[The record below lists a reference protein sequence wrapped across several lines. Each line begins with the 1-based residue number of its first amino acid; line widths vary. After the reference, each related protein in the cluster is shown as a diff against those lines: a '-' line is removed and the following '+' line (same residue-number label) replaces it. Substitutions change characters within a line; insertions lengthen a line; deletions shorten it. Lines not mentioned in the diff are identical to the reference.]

1 MTRDN
6 RFSPLAIPII
16 IGIALQ
22 ILFIFPDSRDT
33 PTKAVTE
40 FAEAY
45 FTADRSMIERL
56 CDQSKTVNDIDV
68 VARYIEAKSKEA
80 QDRGFG
86 MFYLRNKVYD
96 LRTHIISRDD
106 SSVKLHLTGKVK
118 PPLKAF
124 FTGEGY
130 RSIDE
135 IVTVVN
141 EYGKWKVCGNIF
153 SLAEL

>member
-1 MTRDN
+1 MARRN
-6 RFSPLAIPII
+6 GFLPLAIPII
-16 IGIALQ
+16 IGVVLQ
-22 ILFIFPDSRDT
+22 ILLLFPDMRDT

-40 FAEAY
+40 FTKAY
-45 FTADRSMIERL
+45 FNTDRSMADRL
-56 CDQSKTVNDIDV
+56 CDQIKTVDDVNVID
-68 VARYIEAKSKEA
+68 RYIETKSKEA
-80 QDRGFG
+80 SDRGLG

-96 LRTHIISRDD
+96 LRTRIISRDD
-106 SSVKLHLTGKVK
+106 LSVTMHLTGKVK

-130 RSIDE
+130 QSIDE

-153 SLAEL
+153 SITDL

>member
-1 MTRDN
+1 MPRNN
-6 RFSPLAIPII
+6 RFTPLAMPIV

-22 ILFIFPDSRDT
+22 ILLIFPDMRDT

-40 FAEAY
+40 FTEAY
-45 FTADRSMIERL
+45 FKVDRSMTGRL
-56 CDQSKTVNDIDV
+56 CEQSKTANDVDV
-68 VARYIEAKSKEA
+68 VDRYIESKSKDAE
-80 QDRGFG
+80 DRGFR
-86 MFYLRNKVYD
+86 MFYMKDWVYN

-106 SSVKLHLTGKVK
+106 SSAKLRLTAKVK

-135 IVTVVN
+135 IITVIN
-141 EYGKWKVCGNIF
+141 EDGKWKVCGNIF
-153 SLAEL
+153 SMADL